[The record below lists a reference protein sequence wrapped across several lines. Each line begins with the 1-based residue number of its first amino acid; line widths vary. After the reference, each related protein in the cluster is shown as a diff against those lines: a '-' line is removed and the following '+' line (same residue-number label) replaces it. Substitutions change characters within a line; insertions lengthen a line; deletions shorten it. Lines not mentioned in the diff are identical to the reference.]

1 MSTYLC
7 PKGHE
12 SSESDYC
19 SECGAKIGSSSAAI
33 VPPIPEKVAAQ
44 LCPDCSAP
52 HELHSGN
59 FCEICGYNFVTKAH
73 GELPMIQPVA
83 IKVVAPLETV
93 TTKQGEEESATRE
106 WEVVVTIEPSL
117 RHPDSPEPPADQP
130 PITIRLDKSTH
141 LIGRTS
147 QVRAVYPDIAIDF
160 DDAVSHRHALIDRQP
175 DNTFTLRDIGSSN
188 GTQLNGVE
196 LKPMVDSPLKNGD
209 AVTIGHWTKI
219 TIQALTQSVKSSFKL

>member
-19 SECGAKIGSSSAAI
+19 SECGAKIGSSFAAI
-33 VPPIPEKVAAQ
+33 APPIPEIAAQ

-52 HELHSGN
+52 HESHSGN
-59 FCEICGYNFVTKAH
+59 FCEICGYNFVTQAH
-73 GELPMIQPVA
+73 GELPIVQPVA
-83 IKVVAPLETV
+83 LEVAAPLETV
-93 TTKQGEEESATRE
+93 TTKQESTPRE
-106 WEVVVTIEPSL
+106 WEVVVTIDASL
-117 RHPDSPEPPADQP
+117 RHADSPEPPANST
-130 PITIRLDKSTH
+130 PITIHLNKSTH

-147 QVRAVYPDIAIDF
+147 QIRAICPDIAIDF
-160 DDAVSHRHALIDRQP
+160 DDAVSHRHALIDRQS
-175 DNTFTLRDIGSSN
+175 DDTFTLRDIGSSN

-209 AVTIGHWTKI
+209 AITIGHWTKI
-219 TIQALTQSVKSSFKL
+219 TIQAVTQ

>member
-19 SECGAKIGSSSAAI
+19 SECGAKIGSSSVSIA
-33 VPPIPEKVAAQ
+33 PPTSEQATT

-52 HELHSGN
+52 HELYSGN

-73 GELPMIQPVA
+73 GELPTLQPVVPE
-83 IKVVAPLETV
+83 VVAPLETV
-93 TTKQGEEESATRE
+93 TTKQESVSE
-106 WEVVVTIEPSL
+106 WEVEVTIAASP
-117 RHPDSPEPPADQP
+117 HHADSPKPPADQS
-130 PITIRLDKSTH
+130 PITIRLDKLTH

-147 QVRAVYPDIAIDF
+147 QVRAIFPDLAIDF
-160 DDAVSHRHALIDRQP
+160 DDAVSHRHALIDRQL
-175 DNTFTLRDIGSSN
+175 DNTLTLRDIGSSN

-196 LKPMVDSPLKNGD
+196 LKPMVDNLLKSGD
-209 AVTIGHWTKI
+209 EITIGHWTKI
-219 TIQALTQSVKSSFKL
+219 IIRAITQ

>member
-19 SECGAKIGSSSAAI
+19 SECGAKIGNPSASSVSAPL
-33 VPPIPEKVAAQ
+33 VLENAAQ
-44 LCPDCSAP
+44 CCPDCSAP

-73 GELPMIQPVA
+73 GELPIIQPIA
-83 IKVVAPLETV
+83 SEVVTPLETT
-93 TTKQGEEESATRE
+93 TTKQESATHE
-106 WEVVVTIEPSL
+106 WEAVVTIDPSL
-117 RHPDSPEPPADQP
+117 RQPDSPEPPADAT
-130 PITIRLDKSTH
+130 PITIRLNQSTH

-147 QVRAVYPDIAIDF
+147 QARAVYPEIALDL
-160 DDAVSHRHALIDRQP
+160 DDAVSHRHALLDRHS
-175 DNTFTLRDIGSSN
+175 DGTLTLRDIGSSN

-196 LKPMVDSPLKNGD
+196 LKPMVDMPLRSDD
-209 AVTIGHWTKI
+209 AITIGHWTKI
-219 TIQALTQSVKSSFKL
+219 IIREVTH

>member
-33 VPPIPEKVAAQ
+33 APPTSEKAAT

-52 HELHSGN
+52 HELYSGN
-59 FCEICGYNFVTKAH
+59 FCEICGFNFVTKAH
-73 GELPMIQPVA
+73 GELPIIQPV
-83 IKVVAPLETV
+83 ISEVVAPLETI
-93 TTKQGEEESATRE
+93 TTEQESASE
-106 WEVVVTIEPSL
+106 WEVVVTIDASP
-117 RHPDSPEPPADQP
+117 HHADSPKPPADQP
-130 PITIRLDKSTH
+130 PIAIRLDKLTH
-141 LIGRTS
+141 LLGRTS
-147 QVRAVYPDIAIDF
+147 QVRAISPDIAIDF

-175 DNTFTLRDIGSSN
+175 DNTFILRDIGSSN

-196 LKPMVDSPLKNGD
+196 LKPMVDSPLKDGD
-209 AVTIGHWTKI
+209 EITIGHWTKI
-219 TIQALTQSVKSSFKL
+219 TIRAATQ